1 MQTETKLE
9 TIQAVDRALQ
19 LLELLSKRRSMS
31 LNELHKE
38 LRVNKA
44 SLLRLAY
51 TLVQN
56 GYLDKH
62 PQTGNYSLTTKA
74 YEIGIRSIQNLDK
87 FSLINSVLADLGA
100 KTGRIAQFSIE
111 DHNEVLCLQS
121 IGQKTSTFSVYTNV
135 GNRSPLYCTSA
146 GKAMLAASTNSQ
158 IIERW
163 DTFQVKKLTGNT
175 ITDVHKFLED
185 LSLVRERRYAVD
197 REENEYHVFC
207 VGAAVMGNGGIPVG
221 AVSISGRTLTPDEET
236 QIADVLLP
244 AVKLLS
250 GYMGY
255 VGLN

>member
-9 TIQAVDRALQ
+9 TVQAVDRAFQ
-19 LLELLSKRRSMS
+19 ILELLSERRSMS
-31 LNELHKE
+31 LSELHKE
-38 LRVNKA
+38 VKVNKA

-62 PQTGNYSLTTKA
+62 PETGNYSLTTKA
-74 YEIGIRSIQNLDK
+74 YEIGIRSIQNIDK
-87 FSLINSVLADLGA
+87 FSLINSVLAELGA

-111 DHNEVLCLQS
+111 DHDELLCLQS

-146 GKAMLAASTNSQ
+146 GKAILAAYTNSQ
-158 IIERW
+158 IMERW
-163 DTFQVKKLTGNT
+163 DSFGVKQLTEHT
-175 ITDVHKFLED
+175 ITNVHRLLED
-185 LSLVRERRYAVD
+185 LSQVRQRRYAVD
-197 REENEYHVFC
+197 REENEYNVFC
-207 VGAAVMGNGGIPVG
+207 VGAAVLGSANVPVG
-221 AVSISGRTLTPDEET
+221 AVSISGRSLTAAEEE
-236 QIADVLLP
+236 QISEALLP

-255 VGLN
+255 MEFH